1 MESLITPHARRAA
14 PKESRT
20 LRRRHGAWSSHPEVG
35 YERRWLTLA
44 VLCVSLLVIVIDN
57 TIVNVA
63 LPTLQ
68 NDLGTSI
75 TGLQWVVDSYTLVF
89 AGFLLTFGAL
99 GDRFGRKGAL
109 TIGLVIF
116 GVASGAAAFSGGVN
130 QLVGARAVMG
140 LGAALIMPATLSII
154 TNVFTVPRERA
165 IAIGIWSGV
174 AGMAIALGPVAGGFL
189 LEHFW
194 WGSVFFVN
202 VPIVIGALIAGR
214 FLVPNSR
221 SPQALP
227 IDWTGAGLSIVG
239 LVALV
244 WGIIEA
250 PSDGWTSA
258 PILGAFAVAVLALT
272 AFVAWERRVEHPM
285 LDVRFFRNA
294 RFTAASLTVT
304 LVFFALI
311 GFVFLATQYLQFVL
325 GYSPLQAGIRTLPF
339 AVAMMIVAP
348 VSSKLVE
355 WAGTKRVVVTGMLIF
370 ATGMVVASTS
380 TVGSGYP
387 RVAIAMLLLGSGMGL
402 ALAPSTESI
411 MGSLPRD
418 KAGVGSAVNDTSRE
432 VGAALGVAVIGSML
446 SSLYGS
452 RFLDNLPGNVP
463 ASARE
468 AADGS
473 LGAALGVSAQLGR
486 AGAGI
491 ADAARE
497 AFVYAMSRASLV
509 TAVIAVAGAF
519 VAWRFLPA
527 RATEEADAQAFDVID
542 VDVVEAPGVRQ
553 PAPIPVSVSV
563 SARPT
568 GQLSPVPPRPQ

>member
-1 MESLITPHARRAA
+1 M
-14 PKESRT
+14 
-20 LRRRHGAWSSHPEVG
+20 
-35 YERRWLTLA
+35 
-44 VLCVSLLVIVIDN
+44 LCVSLLVIVIDN

-68 NDLGTSI
+68 RDLGTSI
-75 TGLQWVVDSYTLVF
+75 TDLQWVVDAYTLVF

-109 TIGLVIF
+109 TVGLVIF
-116 GVASGAAAFSGGVN
+116 GLASTAAAFSNSVN
-130 QLVGARAVMG
+130 ELVGARAVMG

-154 TNVFTVPRERA
+154 TNVFTEARERA

-194 WGSVFFVN
+194 WGSVFIVN
-202 VPIVIGALIAGR
+202 APIVVGALIAGR
-214 FLVPNSR
+214 SLVPNSR
-221 SPQALP
+221 SPEAHP
-227 IDWTGAGLSIVG
+227 IDWVGAMLSIVG

-244 WGIIEA
+244 WAIIEA
-250 PSDGWTSA
+250 PTKGWTSA
-258 PILGAFAVAVLALT
+258 PIVGGFALAAMALAT
-272 AFVAWERRVEHPM
+272 FIAWERRVEFPM
-285 LDVRFFRNA
+285 LDVRFFRNP

-339 AVAMMIVAP
+339 ALAMMLFAP

-355 WAGTKRVVVTGMLIF
+355 WAGTKRVVVTGMLVF
-370 ATGMVVASTS
+370 TSGLVVASTS
-380 TVGSGYP
+380 TVTSGYP
-387 RVAIAMLLLGSGMGL
+387 RVAIAMVLLGSGMGL
-402 ALAPSTESI
+402 SFAPSTESI

-432 VGAALGVAVIGSML
+432 VGAALGVAVVGSMMT
-446 SSLYGS
+446 SIYGS
-452 RFLDNLPGNVP
+452 RFLDQVP
-463 ASARE
+463 AGLPARARD
-468 AADGS
+468 AADNS
-473 LGAALGVSAQLGR
+473 VGAALAVSGQLGH
-486 AGAGI
+486 AGTGLAEV
-491 ADAARE
+491 ARE

-509 TAVIAVAGAF
+509 TAGIAVLGAL

-527 RATEEADAQAFDVID
+527 PATDDAGHA
-542 VDVVEAPGVRQ
+542 APVAVRQ
-553 PAPIPVSVSV
+553 PA
-563 SARPT
+563 SARPI
-568 GQLSPVPPRPQ
+568 GQLTPVPPRPQ

>member
-1 MESLITPHARRAA
+1 MEALISPHAKRAA
-14 PKESRT
+14 PSGGRV
-20 LRRRHGAWSSHPEVG
+20 LRPRRDTTEAAHD
-35 YERRWLTLA
+35 RRWLTLA

-68 NDLGTSI
+68 RDLGTTTS
-75 TGLQWVVDSYTLVF
+75 GLQWVVDAYTLVF
-89 AGFLLTFGAL
+89 AGLLLTFGAL

-109 TIGLVIF
+109 SIGLVIF
-116 GVASGAAAFSGGVN
+116 GVASTAAAFSSGVN

-202 VPIVIGALIAGR
+202 VPIVVGALVAGR
-214 FLVPNSR
+214 FFVPTSR
-221 SPQALP
+221 SAHALP
-227 IDWTGAGLSIVG
+227 IDWLGAVLSIVG

-250 PSDGWTSA
+250 PTDGWTST

-285 LDVRFFRNA
+285 LDVRFFRNP

-325 GYSPLQAGIRTLPF
+325 GYTPLQAGIRTLPF

-348 VSSKLVE
+348 SSSKLVE
-355 WAGTKRVVVTGMLIF
+355 WAGTKRVVVAGMLVF
-370 ATGMVVASTS
+370 ATGMLVASTS

-387 RVAIAMLLLGSGMGL
+387 RVMVAMLLLGSGMGL

-432 VGAALGVAVIGSML
+432 VGAALGVAVVGSLL
-446 SSLYGS
+446 SSIYGS
-452 RFLDNLPGNVP
+452 RFLDNLPAGVP
-463 ASARE
+463 ASART

-473 LGAALGVSAQLGR
+473 LGAALGVSSQLGR

-509 TAVIAVAGAF
+509 MGAIALVGAF

-527 RATEEADAQAFDVID
+527 RATDEATAAEIAEPQSR
-542 VDVVEAPGVRQ
+542 RQ
-553 PAPIPVSVSV
+553 PV

-568 GQLSPVPPRPQ
+568 GQLRPVPPRPQ